1 MQQTSAPEQPHIPPP
16 MRRKV
21 KDSVFT
27 SLFSERRYLFEL
39 YKALHP
45 EDTTA
50 TAADI
55 TNVTIHNV
63 LTDGMYNDL
72 GFLLKDRLVILIEA
86 QSTWSANIVV
96 RSLLYLVKTYNA
108 YFKAHKQ
115 NVYGTKLVTLP
126 RPELYV
132 IYTGKQ
138 KERPA
143 YISLK
148 ETFFPDGDSAL
159 DVRAK
164 VLYDGSRGDII
175 NQYVTFV
182 HVLTEQIQ
190 LHGRTQTAIAETVR
204 ICQNENVLKEYLE
217 ARRTE
222 LSDYIWDMTDEEIE
236 EEYWNNRIEQ
246 AVEETTAA
254 VTQQVT
260 QSVSAEKAR
269 DTALKMLERGTMP
282 LEDIAYYAGLP
293 VEEVRRLS
301 HLQLA

>member
-1 MQQTSAPEQPHIPPP
+1 MKQEPDTEKRAPLK
-16 MRRKV
+16 RKV

-27 SLFSERRYLFEL
+27 SLFSDRAYLFQL
-39 YKALHP
+39 YQALHP
-45 EDTTA
+45 EDTEA
-50 TAADI
+50 KASDI

-72 GFLLKDRLVILIEA
+72 GFLLGKRLIVLVEA

-108 YFKAHKQ
+108 YLKAHKQ
-115 NVYGTKLVTLP
+115 NVYGTKLVELP

-132 IYTGKQ
+132 IYTGEQ

-148 ETFFPDGDSAL
+148 ETFFPGVESAL

-164 VLYDGSRGDII
+164 VLYDGVRDDII
-175 NQYVTFV
+175 HQYVAFV
-182 HVLTEQIQ
+182 HILTEQAR
-190 LHGRTQTAIAETVR
+190 LHGRTEKALEETIR
-204 ICQNENVLKEYLE
+204 ICKDKNILQAYLE
-217 ARRTE
+217 QRRAE

-254 VTQQVT
+254 VTQ
-260 QSVSAEKAR
+260 SVSEEKAR
-269 DTALKMLERGTMP
+269 DFALRMLQDNKNSY
-282 LEDIAYYAGLP
+282 EDIARYSGLSLD
-293 VEEVRRLS
+293 EVIKLS
-301 HLQLA
+301 QLQLA